1 MMNFQQLIVAA
12 LLLDFST
19 ASAVETAV
27 DSTHDGAAS
36 SATVPVRKRTH
47 LRHLSSEEQNEI
59 YDPFIGIPRELQAD
73 RLMRPRKLRADRVMS
88 MPSASAMSIEQ
99 AAPSYTSSCPLDC
112 GEEICAF
119 SSPDSEPFCYPK
131 CLPSFPV
138 FSAGDG
144 ECRAG
149 DVCIHST
156 FACGSYNDVMNEFCE
171 CNAFNDTTGTFR
183 CWASECSVDVVTSAK
198 LS

>member
-1 MMNFQQLIVAA
+1 MTALHHRQLSQ
-12 LLLDFST
+12 F
-19 ASAVETAV
+19 ASALTL
-27 DSTHDGAAS
+27 DTC
-36 SATVPVRKRTH
+36 
-47 LRHLSSEEQNEI
+47 
-59 YDPFIGIPRELQAD
+59 LQTLEPKNIE
-73 RLMRPRKLRADRVMS
+73 RSVLQRKLQADRVMS

-99 AAPSYTSSCPLDC
+99 AAPSYTSCPLDC

>member
-47 LRHLSSEEQNEI
+47 LRHLSSEEQNEM

-73 RLMRPRKLRADRVMS
+73 RLMRPHRVMS

-138 FSAGDG
+138 FSAAM
-144 ECRAG
+144 ESAEQAMS
-149 DVCIHST
+149 VST
-156 FACGSYNDVMNEFCE
+156 A
-171 CNAFNDTTGTFR
+171 
-183 CWASECSVDVVTSAK
+183 
-198 LS
+198 LSPADHTMM